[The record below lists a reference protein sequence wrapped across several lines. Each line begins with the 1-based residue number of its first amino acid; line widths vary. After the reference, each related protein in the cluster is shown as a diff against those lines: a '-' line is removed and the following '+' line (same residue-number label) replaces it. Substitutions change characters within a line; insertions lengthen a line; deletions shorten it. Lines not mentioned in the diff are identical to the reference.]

1 LKTSIVTTTIYVP
14 LTLRKFADNAR
25 QYGHTDL
32 EFVVSGDRKTP
43 PETRAFCEELTQ
55 QSSYPVHY
63 LGIDDQKQYLDRFP
77 DLWSHL
83 RFDSIQR
90 RNVSLFYAYE
100 SGADLIITVDD
111 DNFVLNQDFIG
122 LHAKAGTRCQ
132 LPVIE
137 STTGWFNVCSFLE
150 EENGQPFYHRGYP
163 VSQRWNEREA
173 FWVESNAT
181 RRVAVNAGFWLD
193 DPDIDALTRL
203 HRQPVVRRVTR
214 PPFALEPGTWSP
226 FNSQNTAIARDVA
239 PAYFMSPYVGRYDDI
254 WPSYVVTR
262 IAEHLGDVVAFGDP
276 VVRQKRNVHDLW
288 RDLEN
293 ERNGMLMTDEFC
305 AALRRL
311 KLQGTT
317 YHQCYGE
324 IAAGLG
330 AEWVVGPRWTDSMK
344 EWRGRFIEGLQIWH
358 ASFARILS
366 TTPSDAAGNSLSALV
381 LAGK

>member
-25 QYGHTDL
+25 QFGHTDV
-32 EFVVSGDRKTP
+32 EFVIAGDRKTP
-43 PETRAFCEELTQ
+43 PETRAFCEELAQ

-63 LGIDDQKQYLDRFP
+63 LGIDDQKQYLERFP

-122 LHAKAGTRCQ
+122 LHAKAGTRCH

-137 STTGWFNVCSFLE
+137 STSGWFNVCSFLE
-150 EENGQPFYHRGYP
+150 EENGQQFYHRGYP
-163 VSQRWNEREA
+163 MSQRWNEREA
-173 FWVESNAT
+173 FWVESQAS

-214 PPFALEPGTWSP
+214 TPFALEPGTWSP

-254 WPSYVVTR
+254 WPSYVVNR
-262 IAEHLGDVVAFGDP
+262 IAEHLGDVIAFGDP
-276 VVRQKRNVHDLW
+276 VVRQKRNIHDLW
-288 RDLEN
+288 KDLEN

-311 KLQGTT
+311 KLQGST

-330 AEWVVGPRWTDSMK
+330 AEWAIGPRWTDSMK

-358 ASFARILS
+358 ASFATILDE
-366 TTPSDAAGNSLSALV
+366 TAGDAATSLTALAV
-381 LAGK
+381 AGK